1 MPRQIALLRGINVG
15 GNRIIKME
23 QLRAIFTAAG
33 ARDVETYIQSG
44 NVVFSHPR
52 PAAARFEEAIAE
64 AMGFAVP
71 VVLRD
76 ADEMATLSHPFDDDK
91 HVHVMFAA
99 SPLALVEVTALR
111 PERYVVAERE
121 IYVYLPDGAGRS
133 RLAAAL
139 GKLPVTA
146 RNWRTVQ
153 QLCAMA
159 RQPVEMT
166 SGAARPTPD
175 ATATARRAGSGAG
188 PRRPRR

>member
-1 MPRQIALLRGINVG
+1 MEMPRYVALLRGINVG

-52 PAAARFEEAIAE
+52 PTAARFEKAIAE
-64 AMGFAVP
+64 ATGFDVP
-71 VVLRD
+71 VMLRG
-76 ADEMATLSHPFDDDK
+76 ADEMAALSHPFDDDQ

-99 SPLALVEVTALR
+99 APLTRVEVTAVR

-121 IYVYLPDGAGRS
+121 LYVYLPNGVGRS
-133 RLAAAL
+133 KLAAAL

-146 RNWRTVQ
+146 RNWRTVR
-153 QLCAMA
+153 QLCELA
-159 RQPVEMT
+159 T
-166 SGAARPTPD
+166 RP
-175 ATATARRAGSGAG
+175 AGD
-188 PRRPRR
+188 